1 MDIKSKSNKK
11 FSYLMALVWVMLA
24 AAVFL
29 AFYPVLKEQA
39 SYYYTDQLK
48 SDQLLRQMYQGNLV
62 LYKNML
68 GRTGQEDVSYAD
80 LYLKFEEEDIA
91 REEIENNGYYV
102 EEERTA
108 GALKIL
114 FEENLNNL
122 LEGWKSEMWDSV
134 ARNMDYC
141 VIDHKSGE
149 ILKNTRRITA

>member
-29 AFYPVLKEQA
+29 AFYPVLKVQA

-80 LYLKFEEEDIA
+80 LYLKF
-91 REEIENNGYYV
+91 
-102 EEERTA
+102 
-108 GALKIL
+108 
-114 FEENLNNL
+114 
-122 LEGWKSEMWDSV
+122 
-134 ARNMDYC
+134 C
-141 VIDHKSGE
+141 
-149 ILKNTRRITA
+149 